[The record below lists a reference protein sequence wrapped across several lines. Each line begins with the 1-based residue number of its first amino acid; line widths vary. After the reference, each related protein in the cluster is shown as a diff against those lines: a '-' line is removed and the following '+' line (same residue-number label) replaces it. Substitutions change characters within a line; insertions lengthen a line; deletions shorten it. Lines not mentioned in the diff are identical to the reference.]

1 MHTLP
6 LLCFRAPTSLR
17 RKLLYAFITPVFM
30 SGAVIFAATAHR
42 IFLDHLVLMA
52 RGVCVSR
59 SHKIVTIRETVQ
71 SRLPPHGGNTAWTI
85 TKV

>member
-1 MHTLP
+1 MHGLP

-17 RKLLYAFITPVFM
+17 WKLLYAFSTPVFM
-30 SGAVIFAATAHR
+30 SSAMIFEAAAHR
-42 IFLDHLVLMA
+42 IFLDHLALVA